1 MPLLL
6 AIGLII
12 AAFVGG
18 YLFCANN
25 PPESLKK
32 KIKDKL

>member
-1 MPLLL
+1 MNIWI
-6 AIGLII
+6 ALILI
-12 AAFVGG
+12 VAAFVGG

-25 PPESLKK
+25 PPASLKK

>member
-1 MPLLL
+1 MSILLS
-6 AIGLII
+6 IGLII
-12 AAFVGG
+12 AAFIGG

-25 PPESLKK
+25 PPASLKK